1 MKIQNIRSV
10 VLPKEFSFYSNL
22 NKEQIEKYKYPAR
35 LNAGL
40 FMIILKGRCD
50 MSINLENYTITEE
63 SIVTVFPNSIIQMNN
78 YSDEFD
84 AYYLVMIPGYI
95 NNIGLIQSIMPHLST
110 IMDNPVLNI
119 ESKADRD
126 LFLDYCK
133 IFQRIYERQQSNPA
147 TEVIQGLM
155 STLIYGLL
163 RIWEI
168 KLKKS
173 SKHGDDKGI
182 RNRKETIY
190 HQFIQCLLKNYREER
205 IISFYADKLC
215 ISAKYLSVAIKEVRG
230 KSALDLINE
239 AVILDAKAQ
248 LKNSDLT
255 ILQISDTLNFTNPS
269 FFAKYFKKHTG
280 MTPKECRIS

>member
-95 NNIGLIQSIMPHLST
+95 NNIGLIQLYITIEKYTIFQLKSI
-110 IMDNPVLNI
+110 PVLI
-119 ESKADRD
+119 VCED
-126 LFLDYCK
+126 
-133 IFQRIYERQQSNPA
+133 
-147 TEVIQGLM
+147 
-155 STLIYGLL
+155 
-163 RIWEI
+163 
-168 KLKKS
+168 KKS
-173 SKHGDDKGI
+173 
-182 RNRKETIY
+182 
-190 HQFIQCLLKNYREER
+190 
-205 IISFYADKLC
+205 
-215 ISAKYLSVAIKEVRG
+215 YLNAG
-230 KSALDLINE
+230 
-239 AVILDAKAQ
+239 
-248 LKNSDLT
+248 
-255 ILQISDTLNFTNPS
+255 
-269 FFAKYFKKHTG
+269 
-280 MTPKECRIS
+280 